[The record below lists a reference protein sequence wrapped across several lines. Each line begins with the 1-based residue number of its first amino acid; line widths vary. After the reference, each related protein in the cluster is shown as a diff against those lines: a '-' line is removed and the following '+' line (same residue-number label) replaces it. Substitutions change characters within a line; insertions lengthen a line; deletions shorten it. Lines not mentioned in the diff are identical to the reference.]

1 MKKNIYELK
10 ELYYLLVVVFLTQT
24 EFPII
29 VENKIR
35 QIYFRL
41 VNSKLLIPNGKSQK
55 LLKFFFCVFYKS
67 KK

>member
-1 MKKNIYELK
+1 MKFEAKDEKNIYELN

-24 EFPII
+24 EFSDYNRQ
-29 VENKIR
+29 NKIR

-55 LLKFFFCVFYKS
+55 AS
-67 KK
+67 